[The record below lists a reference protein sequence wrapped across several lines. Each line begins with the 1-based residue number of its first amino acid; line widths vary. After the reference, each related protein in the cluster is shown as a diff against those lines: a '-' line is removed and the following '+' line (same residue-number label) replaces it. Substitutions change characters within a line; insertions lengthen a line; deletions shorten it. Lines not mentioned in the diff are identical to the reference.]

1 METFIEHIFHLELF
15 PTGLLPA
22 LADDAGILEAAA
34 RISSPRHDD
43 RAKKASIKTRKH
55 KRKTINATNHF
66 MMSLGFAEIT
76 RRELDQSLQEP
87 SNVKLQIHGR
97 SQKSVMIKRTPE
109 GHPMS
114 NRNAHRYL
122 SPPLYM
128 V

>member
-1 METFIEHIFHLELF
+1 MVGIFEIER
-15 PTGLLPA
+15 P
-22 LADDAGILEAAA
+22 DQAA